1 MLRRRTKIVVAALGL
16 VLGLL
21 VVLRLAAISR
31 PIPTQ
36 PKEEAALSVETIA
49 ARIQPM
55 PVFLRAAG
63 EVVSEHMVQI
73 RPQISGMLKQVFFTE
88 GQYVSRGQRL
98 FQIEPAPFEAALGSA
113 RAAAENATGNADRL
127 EAIAKKGYV
136 TQQDFRN
143 ARALASQA
151 EAAYKQ
157 AQINLAYTEVRA
169 PISGRTGSV
178 TVKSGNVVSPTDAA
192 QLVVINEMQ
201 PIQVQFNIPQQYLG
215 RVRQYQAR
223 PGIKVTVF
231 GDQGAGK
238 LDEGVLVFIDNAVN
252 ANTGTVTLKAR
263 LPNER
268 EKLWPGQYVDVSMQ
282 LTVEPKAVVVP
293 QTAIRTGQGG
303 NFVYVVVQGRAE
315 VRGVKV
321 DRQVGDL
328 AVLAAGLVGNEQVIA
343 RAPRGL
349 RSGMK
354 IVPADSVAL
363 LPAEVTLPNA
373 R

>member
-1 MLRRRTKIVVAALGL
+1 L
-16 VLGLL
+16 VLGAL
-21 VVLRLAAISR
+21 VVLRLAAIAR
-31 PIPTQ
+31 P
-36 PKEEAALSVETIA
+36 EAAHTNAEAPLNVEVIA

-55 PVFLRAAG
+55 PVLLQAAG
-63 EVVSEHMVQI
+63 QVVSEHTVQI

-88 GQYVSRGQRL
+88 GQYVSIGQRL
-98 FQIEPAPFEAALGSA
+98 FQIEPAPFEAALASA
-113 RAAAENATGNADRL
+113 RAASENATGNADRL

-136 TQQDFRN
+136 TLQDFRN
-143 ARALASQA
+143 ARALATQA
-151 EAAYKQ
+151 EAAYRQ
-157 AQINLAYTEVRA
+157 AQINLSYADVRA

-178 TVKSGNVVSPTDAA
+178 TVKSGNIVSPTDTA

-201 PIQVQFNIPQQYLG
+201 PIQVQFSIPQQYLG
-215 RVRQYQAR
+215 RVRQFQAR
-223 PGIKVTVF
+223 PGIKVTVS
-231 GDQGAGK
+231 GDRGAGS

-268 EKLWPGQYVDVSMQ
+268 EQLWPGQFVDVSMQ

-303 NFVYVVVQGRAE
+303 NFVYIVVQGRAE
-315 VRGVKV
+315 TRDVKV
-321 DRQVGDL
+321 DRQVGEL
-328 AVLAAGLVGNEQVIA
+328 AVLSAGLAGNEQVIS

-354 IVPADSVAL
+354 IVPAGSFAS